1 MTLTR
6 HIVLKCVIIIL
17 IVACCV
23 PSVQGIIYPKS
34 SAPNGYL
41 FYPLPKDTVGV
52 SMWLADVYKY
62 YEAKNLRTDSIKAS
76 LTADMGWGVDKM
88 LALQVPGFGF
98 LPSTTQAPQLK
109 TILNESY
116 DIFGYVSNFKSLV
129 KRVRPCRRFREDTF
143 GVEPAG
149 ASDFQPGNS
158 SEFSFPSSHAGTSWG
173 IALTLMCV
181 NPWKADTIIN
191 RGLAHSQSRIIGG
204 VHWQSDVDAGK
215 ILATANYA
223 RIFADDSLLNLIDIA
238 RTQTLTELGRD
249 VYPSFDELYAND
261 DTLSLLTKSLA
272 GPYDMST
279 PVGSCDMAVLVDRM
293 SRCTSST
300 VTAAKKQTNLSTA
313 NILSCFTSQMGKAL
327 TAESHPAIYALVD
340 MHLRMCNKVCEIMR
354 DRYDKP
360 RPYDILHILP
370 LTGESAEAM
379 AEDGYP
385 SLHSAMGWTASM
397 VLMMMRPSNRN
408 NILKQG
414 VSFGE
419 NRIATGCT
427 WPSDVEMGRLVA
439 SIAFGYVTS
448 CSEYT
453 SMVRAALAEFNQTSK
468 SSQ

>member
-1 MTLTR
+1 MR
-6 HIVLKCVIIIL
+6 HIVLKCVIITL
-17 IVACCV
+17 MVACNV

-34 SAPNGYL
+34 STPNGYY
-41 FYPLPKDTVGV
+41 FYPLPKDTIGV

-76 LTADMGWGVDKM
+76 LTADMGWGLDNM
-88 LALQVPGFGF
+88 LARQVPGFGF
-98 LPSTTQAPQLK
+98 LPSASQAPQLR

-116 DIFGYVSNFKSLV
+116 DIFGYASNFKSTV
-129 KRVRPCRRFREDTF
+129 KRVRPCRRFRENTF
-143 GVEPAG
+143 GVENAN
-149 ASDFQPGNS
+149 ASDFQPGKS
-158 SEFSFPSSHAGTSWG
+158 SEFSFPSSHASTSWG

-191 RGLAHSQSRIIGG
+191 RGLAHSQSRVIGG

-215 ILATANYA
+215 ILATASYA
-223 RIFADDSLLNLIDIA
+223 RIFSYDSLLNLIDIA
-238 RTQTLTELGRD
+238 RAQTLTELGRQ

-261 DTLSLLTKSLA
+261 DTLSLLTQSLA

-279 PVGSCDMAVLVDRM
+279 PVGSCDMAVLIDRM
-293 SRCTSST
+293 SQCTSST
-300 VTAAKKQTNLSTA
+300 VTAAKAQINLSTA
-313 NILSCFTSQMGKAL
+313 NVLSCFKSQLGKTI
-327 TAESHPAIYALVD
+327 TAQSHPAVYALVD
-340 MHLRMCNKVCEIMR
+340 MHLRMCSKVCAQMR

-360 RPYDILHILP
+360 RPYDIFHTLP

-379 AEDGYP
+379 VEDGYP

-397 VLMMMRPSNRN
+397 VLMMIRPSNMK

-453 SMVRAALAEFNQTSK
+453 SMVRAAIAEFNQPSK
-468 SSQ
+468 SPQ